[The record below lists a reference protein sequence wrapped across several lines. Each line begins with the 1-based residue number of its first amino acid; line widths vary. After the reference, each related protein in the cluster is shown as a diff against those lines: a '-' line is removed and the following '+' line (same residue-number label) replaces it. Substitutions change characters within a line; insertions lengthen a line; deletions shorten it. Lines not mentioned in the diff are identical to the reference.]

1 MMMRSAIR
9 GWIRRVLLGDDPR
22 DAMLLRVRAIR
33 GAIDVPR
40 DDAEAI
46 HAAVTELVAALVKQN
61 ALGTDRIISAIF
73 TTTPDITSMF
83 PALAARDAGWNAV
96 PLLCATELAVP
107 GALPL
112 CVRVLVH
119 AELPVTQVVR
129 HVYLGGA
136 AVLRPDLVGR
146 SSAGQSADT
155 GGETRPDFTLPGSR
169 SPLRARTAP
178 APMD

>member
-1 MMMRSAIR
+1 MIRAAIR
-9 GWIRRVLLGDDPR
+9 RLILRALLGDDPG
-22 DAMLLRVRAIR
+22 AIALTPIAAHVSTRVRAIR

-40 DDAEAI
+40 DDPDAI
-46 HAAVTELVAALVKQN
+46 HAAVGELVGALIEQN

-107 GALPL
+107 GSLPL
-112 CVRVLVH
+112 CIRVLVH
-119 AELPVTQVVR
+119 AELPVGHIVR

-136 AVLRPDLVGR
+136 VALRPDLAQEPLPE
-146 SSAGQSADT
+146 SARGVA
-155 GGETRPDFTLPGSR
+155 EL
-169 SPLRARTAP
+169 LV
-178 APMD
+178 